1 MIFNSSY
8 SAKYDSEITQPQKT
22 FSETESFVFWNW
34 IFSTIMI
41 WKNIL
46 GGNTN
51 SELCSIML
59 QSHIKLELLFANS
72 FSKLSWITKKQ
83 LNCFWKMCTKSNFYF
98 YLNFVTA
105 IFFVR
110 LKKQNAMPGW
120 CSIIFVLVLFLSYLK
135 ERNKKKSQKNPWKKF
150 TTKKDKNFC
159 LYDSIFLMLSSLKSS
174 FLS

>member
-1 MIFNSSY
+1 MVENLFSRLHEDFFCSWGC
-8 SAKYDSEITQPQKT
+8 QP
-22 FSETESFVFWNW
+22 FSLLWFKKS
-34 IFSTIMI
+34 
-41 WKNIL
+41 IL

-51 SELCSIML
+51 SELCSILL
-59 QSHIKLELLFANS
+59 QSHIILELLFANY

-135 ERNKKKSQKNPWKKF
+135 ERNKKISKEPLKKILQQKR
-150 TTKKDKNFC
+150 TKTFAC
-159 LYDSIFLMLSSLKSS
+159 FDSIYLMLSSLKLS